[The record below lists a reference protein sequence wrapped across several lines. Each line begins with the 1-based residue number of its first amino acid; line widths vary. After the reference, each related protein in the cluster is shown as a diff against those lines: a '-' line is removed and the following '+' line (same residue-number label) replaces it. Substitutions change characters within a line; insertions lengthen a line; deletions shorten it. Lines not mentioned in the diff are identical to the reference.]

1 MLKALILFAVP
12 PDNRTSISDGTV
24 FLSRI
29 DYQKSKDLVPFQAGL
44 SQSLSVTDY
53 GEAK

>member
-12 PDNRTSISDGTV
+12 PDNRTSISDGTD
-24 FLSRI
+24 FFIPEAERYLT
-29 DYQKSKDLVPFQAGL
+29 PFQAGL